1 MKSKIVVASVL
12 AASVI
17 AGGVLALYISPGETL
32 IQVAQRVVSRRDK
45 ALRARDVDALF
56 ALSVP
61 SSPARAA
68 DERLVRV
75 IEERGIDPSH
85 IATVVTSVEKV
96 QRHGQTY
103 WKVNSIQTG
112 VVVSEADGDGEVRT
126 CALWQF
132 DEGSER
138 MFRTVTC
145 HTNEPDD
152 FVDGGS

>member
-12 AASVI
+12 AISMI
-17 AGGVLALYISPGETL
+17 AGGVLAIYVSPGQTL
-32 IQVAQRVVSRRDK
+32 IQVAQRVVSRRDE
-45 ALRARDVDALF
+45 ALRTRDVDALF

-61 SSPARAA
+61 RSPARAA
-68 DERLVRV
+68 DERLVQV
-75 IEERGIDPSH
+75 IDERGIDPSH
-85 IATVVTSVEKV
+85 VATVVTSVEKV

-103 WKVNSIQTG
+103 WKVNSVQTG
-112 VVVSEADGDGEVRT
+112 VGDSEADGDSAVRT

-145 HTNEPDD
+145 HMDEPDE